1 MKPVELIA
9 YQIRNSS
16 KRGDIVFD
24 SFAGSGT
31 TLIACQK
38 NNRICRTIELD
49 ERYCDVIVNRYIN
62 LSENTSDVFVIR
74 NGKKMSFE
82 EVKN

>member
-1 MKPVELIA
+1 M
-9 YQIRNSS
+9 Y
-16 KRGDIVFD
+16 